1 MNKKM
6 ICTYL
11 SVILCTCIL
20 TGCSSTVTN
29 SETSLEASTSAEE
42 LQNEIDIYAQIEYP
56 AATRTYSVEEL
67 IVDWS
72 RDYVFYPYFD
82 DIYQMYQGDLSG
94 LVGFYNIKTN
104 EILVEPTYE
113 MSGLMTDD
121 GYQLAYRDDGKT
133 FVVLDEYANELMSVE
148 DVETAAYISEG
159 MVKVGFDNPNALPN
173 VGGSL
178 YSIYTVNG
186 ELIISDLYAS
196 IGDCSGGYIPVSLI
210 DSADENGDFF
220 VSIDGEITY
229 LENCSFI
236 GNNRVLSDGLIL
248 VNIDGGSYDY
258 YGYAD
263 TSGKV
268 VLSDTFY
275 YGYSFSNQRTFVKK
289 DKDDKVYY
297 MIDPQGNEITP
308 AIYTSAES
316 TYNELFVVTT
326 QDNTGYGIIDCD
338 GNEVLPPIYYKI
350 LVYEN
355 GFIQADYNDDA
366 SESLS
371 YEENSN
377 RKIYSVEFDRDLNS
391 DITKSTDYFFY
402 NDGTLTQY
410 DGIYDFSEGFAK
422 VEKDS
427 LYGFIDENGN
437 LIADTTYKY
446 AEAFSSGMAM
456 VWLNQDKKA
465 CGYVDTN
472 GDLAILCTYSDAGDF
487 SNGLACVVTEDQRCI
502 IIDRQGNEVYEL
514 EDADSN
520 PLKWWTNQ
528 PINGGLMY
536 IKYSSSDLSDDCM
549 RDIYGNVAIDEAV
562 YIYPGMDEV
571 GFIVY
576 DNKLTLIY
584 NPLLLD

>member
-6 ICTYL
+6 MSTYL

-20 TGCSSTVTN
+20 TSCSSTVTN
-29 SETSLEASTSAEE
+29 SETSLETSTSAEE
-42 LQNEIDIYAQIEYP
+42 LQNEIDIYAQLEYP

-67 IVDWS
+67 IVDWA
-72 RDYVFYPYFD
+72 RDYVFYPYSD
-82 DIYQMYQGDLSG
+82 EVYQVYQGDFSG

-104 EILVEPTYE
+104 EMLVEPTYE
-113 MSGLMTDD
+113 TSGLISDD

-133 FVVLDEYANELMSVE
+133 FVVLDEYGNELMSVE

-173 VGGSL
+173 IGGSL
-178 YSIYTVNG
+178 YSIYTVDG

-196 IGDCSGGYIPVSLI
+196 IGDCSGGYIPVSMI
-210 DSADENGDFF
+210 DPDDENGDFF
-220 VSIDGEITY
+220 ISKDGEITY

-236 GNNRVLSDGLIL
+236 SNNRVLSDGLIL

-289 DKDDKVYY
+289 DKDDKGYC
-297 MIDPQGNEITP
+297 MIDTQGNEITP

-355 GFIQADYNDDA
+355 GFIQADYKDDMYEA
-366 SESLS
+366 LS

-377 RKIYSVEFDRDLNS
+377 RKFYSGAFDSDLNS
-391 DITKSTDYFFY
+391 DITKSVDYFFY

-410 DGIYDFSEGFAK
+410 DAIYDFSEGFAK

-437 LIADTTYKY
+437 LIVDAIYTET
-446 AEAFSSGMAM
+446 ETFSSGMVA
-456 VWLNQDKKA
+456 VRIEENNRRY
-465 CGYVDTN
+465 GYVDTN
-472 GDLAILCTYSDAGDF
+472 GDLVIPCIYREVGDF
-487 SNGLACVVTEDQRCI
+487 SNGLACVITEDERCI
-502 IIDRQGNEVYEL
+502 IIDKQGNEVYEI
-514 EDADSN
+514 ENDDSN
-520 PLKWWTNQ
+520 PLKWWTNET
-528 PINGGLMY
+528 INGGLMHVG
-536 IKYSSSDLSDDCM
+536 YSAGDLSDDCM
-549 RDIYGNVAIDEAV
+549 RDIYGNVAIDENI
-562 YIYPGMDEV
+562 YIFEGMDEV
-571 GFIVY
+571 GFTVY
-576 DNKLTLIY
+576 GGKITLIY